1 MRASRRVIGEAASE
15 KTRMGKELEL
25 EPSDAVEF
33 KGSFKDPVVVEV
45 KVKNGTGKK
54 MAFKIKCSDNDIFKI
69 RPVMG
74 ILKDGES
81 GTVKLTCTAKE
92 KGQAPKGP
100 HHFSLYEL
108 EAKDDA
114 KSARKLWEDPDA
126 KKKKRHAKAKA
137 VFKEDK
143 DADKKDDKKEKKEDD
158 KKEEKK
164 DDEKKDDKKEEEKK
178 DEKKDDDKKEEK
190 KEDGDKK
197 EEEKKEDG
205 DKKEEEKKDE
215 EKKELNNP

>member
-1 MRASRRVIGEAASE
+1 M
-15 KTRMGKELEL
+15 KTRRGDRVAVLCEWSGGAEMGKELEL

-33 KGSFKDPVVVEV
+33 KGSFKEPIVVEV

-92 KGQAPKGP
+92 KGAAPKGP

-137 VFKEDK
+137 VFKEEK
-143 DADKKDDKKEKKEDD
+143 DADKKDD
-158 KKEEKK
+158 
-164 DDEKKDDKKEEEKK
+164 
-178 DEKKDDDKKEEK
+178 KKDDDKKEEK
-190 KEDGDKK
+190 KEDA
-197 EEEKKEDG
+197 G

-215 EKKELNNP
+215 EKKEDA